1 MFFKSSSNRAHLAP
15 IATRKPKYATT
26 QCPACTKYIEFEL
39 PPPAAAGDSAVIH
52 IECYHCQHICEV
64 DLNMV
69 PTWRSNE
76 PPSTLAGGDSTTAS
90 TPTKQGVSASS
101 PANQSGSP
109 TENTT
114 SKRRF
119 GTDEEPLETEYYDLL
134 EVTPSATAAEIKKKY
149 YRLAMKYHPDKN
161 PAEEAQEKFKKISE
175 AYQVLSDPQLRKRYN
190 EFGNSKNVEP
200 DGGFTDPSVF
210 FTNAFGGERFADLIG
225 EISFAKDFK
234 NVMMEEAEAEAEAE
248 AQGTASN
255 ASGSSPSGEASHV
268 SKHGKVP
275 LTEEEKAALK
285 KKEQARYEERQADH
299 EERVVKLT
307 DNLIRKLSLYTETE
321 CDARALRAF
330 QELIDVEAEELKVE
344 SYGVELLHAI
354 GYVYS
359 YKARHFQSRHE
370 FFGLKGFIHN
380 VQDTSHRIG
389 GTYSTIRSA
398 VDLKRT
404 YEELQTADQ
413 KGLTAEQK
421 RLLELQAAQ
430 KGMDAMWLGSKM
442 DIDSVLREVCDRV
455 LNDKSISKTEAKNR
469 AMALKIVGDTYQ
481 RVAPEPEPI
490 PPSAEGS

>member
-1 MFFKSSSNRAHLAP
+1 MFFKSSPNRARLTP
-15 IATRKPKYATT
+15 IVTRKPKYATT

-39 PPPAAAGDSAVIH
+39 PPPTAAGESAVIH
-52 IECYHCQHICEV
+52 IQCYHCQHICEV

-76 PPSTLAGGDSTTAS
+76 PLSTVGGGNSTSAS
-90 TPTKQGVSASS
+90 TPTKQNVSAS
-101 PANQSGSP
+101 PATNQSGTPS
-109 TENTT
+109 ENAN

-134 EVTPSATAAEIKKKY
+134 EVTPLATAAEIKKKY

-161 PAEEAQEKFKKISE
+161 PAEEAQEKFKRISE

-200 DGGFTDPSVF
+200 DGGFADPSVF
-210 FTNAFGGERFADLIG
+210 FTNTFGGERFADLIG

-234 NVMMEEAEAEAEAE
+234 KVMMEEAEAEAEAE
-248 AQGTASN
+248 AQGAASN
-255 ASGSSPSGEASHV
+255 AGSSPSTESAHIA
-268 SKHGKVP
+268 KHGKVP

-299 EERVVKLT
+299 EERVAKLSE
-307 DNLIRKLSLYTETE
+307 NLIRKLSLYTETE

-330 QELIDVEAEELKVE
+330 QELIEVEAEELKVE

-370 FFGLKGFIHN
+370 FFGIKGFIHN

-404 YEELQTADQ
+404 YEELQNADQ

-430 KGMDAMWLGSKM
+430 KGLDAMWLGSKM
-442 DIDSVLREVCDRV
+442 DIDNVLREVCDRV
-455 LNDKSISKTEAKNR
+455 LNDKSISKTVAKNR

-481 RVAPEPEPI
+481 RVIPEPEPSS
-490 PPSAEGS
+490 PLTAES